1 MVIAGQLVISALIEH
16 FGLFGMP
23 KQPVQIAKLA
33 GIGLVVAGVLVM
45 QFAGEKSPAILTAGR
60 KCNSSRTD
68 NKKIGLVSGIL
79 LHSFSF
85 LLRFRAARR
94 TLQ

>member
-45 QFAGEKSPAILTAGR
+45 QFAGEKKPAILTAGQEMQLKSNR
-60 KCNSSRTD
+60 
-68 NKKIGLVSGIL
+68 
-79 LHSFSF
+79 
-85 LLRFRAARR
+85 
-94 TLQ
+94 Q